1 MNHQEFEHLLSEY
14 LDDEL
19 PSVKRA
25 AVEHHL
31 VVCSSCAVRLAELK
45 NIRRGIKAGASVEL
59 PSSFPSRVS
68 RAIRSQEEE
77 SSNWTLA
84 EFMARRTVLALSI
97 VVLLLLGLT
106 SFNMNQEGISVERYL
121 SGEVSD
127 STEAR
132 ILFNGEEISKEDV
145 LMAAVTKQ

>member
-1 MNHQEFEHLLSEY
+1 MNHQELEHLLSEY

-19 PSVKRA
+19 ASVKRA
-25 AVEHHL
+25 TVEHHL

-68 RAIRSQEEE
+68 RAIRNHEEE

-132 ILFNGEEISKEDV
+132 ILFNGDEISKEDV

>member
-1 MNHQEFEHLLSEY
+1 MNHQELKRLLSEY

-19 PSVKRA
+19 ASVKRA

-45 NIRRGIKAGASVEL
+45 NIRKGIKAGASIEL
-59 PSSFPSRVS
+59 PSSFPSLAL
-68 RAIRSQEEE
+68 RAIRNQQEE

-84 EFMARRTVLALSI
+84 EFIARRTVLALSI

-106 SFNMNQEGISVERYL
+106 SFNMNQEGISGERYL

-127 STEAR
+127 SAEGR

-145 LMAAVTKQ
+145 LMAAVSKQ